1 MPGGSIGQHKPALLI
16 KSTWSEEDGGA
27 IVVADNGTGFTVS
40 TADAIQ
46 PFVTKRVGGMGL
58 GLYYCQLVMENIGG
72 KLQLFSTEE
81 ARDLV
86 DIPAAFDGAAVAMH
100 FNKDGE

>member
-1 MPGGSIGQHKPALLI
+1 
-16 KSTWSEEDGGA
+16 
-27 IVVADNGTGFTVS
+27 VS

-72 KLQLFSTEE
+72 ELQLLSAEE
-81 ARDLV
+81 AKDLV
-86 DIPAAFDGAAVAMH
+86 SFPSVFDGAAVVMY
-100 FNKDGE
+100 FKGEEKTL